1 MTDAPAP
8 PTRRRRWIL
17 ALRALGLVV
26 LVVVIVRSAGT
37 LEEAKSALARVRAVD
52 FAACLGVSLLSLFCI
67 AVRTR
72 ILLSALGARARTTG
86 LFVDVLVATAMNA
99 LFLMGMDL
107 LYRAVR
113 LRPVAGSVERASF
126 VVLMD
131 RGLGLATQFA
141 AAVLLFAFL
150 GRTPW
155 STSLHPNAAWLLGA
169 GGAALVAVIAF
180 VALRRFAPAMARLRG
195 AVEAARTLL
204 RSPLAL
210 AGAILSSVGSYVGSV
225 FVVWMLGNALGLSVD
240 GSVYFYAVPMVAIA
254 TLLPISLGGIGVRE
268 LGYFAL
274 LASEGVSRGEA
285 TALGVCQYTVFL
297 LISAVAGIVWTAGV
311 DRFPVEA

>member
-1 MTDAPAP
+1 MGIDLPYRRAPAP
-8 PTRRRRWIL
+8 GGRVRR
-17 ALRALGLVV
+17 
-26 LVVVIVRSAGT
+26 
-37 LEEAKSALARVRAVD
+37 ARVVRRAH
-52 FAACLGVSLLSLFCI
+52 GP
-67 AVRTR
+67 RTR
-72 ILLSALGARARTTG
+72 PSPRSSPR
-86 LFVDVLVATAMNA
+86 
-99 LFLMGMDL
+99 
-107 LYRAVR
+107 R
-113 LRPVAGSVERASF
+113 
-126 VVLMD
+126 
-131 RGLGLATQFA
+131 
-141 AAVLLFAFL
+141 LLFAFPRSNAGRLRSTRTRL
-150 GRTPW
+150 G
-155 STSLHPNAAWLLGA
+155 SS
-169 GGAALVAVIAF
+169 
-180 VALRRFAPAMARLRG
+180 APAAQRSSPSGCSSPFAASLPAIARG